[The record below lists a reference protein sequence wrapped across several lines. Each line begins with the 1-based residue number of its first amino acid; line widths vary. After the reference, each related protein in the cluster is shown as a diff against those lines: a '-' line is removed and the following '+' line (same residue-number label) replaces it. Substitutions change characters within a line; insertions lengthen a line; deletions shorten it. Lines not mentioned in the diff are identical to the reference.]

1 MLYIVGLG
9 LGDERDITVRGLD
22 AVRSCSKIYM
32 EAYTSLLSLGLDPAA
47 LANLVRLPF
56 SLFSWPPTTRSSKCL
71 CVACPQL
78 LLTGVVVFSCV
89 CVQEKLYGKEITVAD
104 REMVEERVDQV
115 LSEAAD
121 ADVAFL
127 VVGDPFGATTHTDLV
142 VRAKKMGAEVKV
154 IHNASVMNAIGV
166 CGLQL
171 YRYGETISIPFFTE
185 EWRPDSFYEKIQN
198 NRQLGL
204 HTLCLLDIRVKEPT
218 WESLARG
225 KKVYEPPRFMT
236 VNTAISQLFEV
247 EEVRGGSAYGRDT
260 LCIGVARL
268 GSDDQKIV
276 AGPMEKLLSVDFGPP
291 LHCLI
296 IVGET
301 HPLEEEMLEF
311 YMIK

>member
-22 AVRSCSKIYM
+22 AVRRCAKVYM
-32 EAYTSLLSLGLDPAA
+32 EAYTSLLSLGLDPAS
-47 LANLVRLPF
+47 LANL
-56 SLFSWPPTTRSSKCL
+56 
-71 CVACPQL
+71 
-78 LLTGVVVFSCV
+78 
-89 CVQEKLYGKEITVAD
+89 EKMYGKEITVAD
-104 REMVEERVDQV
+104 REMVEERADQM

-142 VRAKKMGAEVKV
+142 VRAKNMGVEVKV

-171 YRYGETISIPFFTE
+171 YLYGETISIPFFTE
-185 EWRPDSFYEKIQN
+185 TWRPDSFYEKIQN
-198 NRQLGL
+198 SHRLGL

-218 WESLARG
+218 LESLCRG
-225 KKVYEPPRFMT
+225 KKVYEPARFMT
-236 VNTAISQLFEV
+236 VNTAISQLLEV
-247 EEVRGGSAYGRDT
+247 EELHGGSAYGPDS
-260 LCIGVARL
+260 LCMGVARL

-276 AGPMEKLLSVDFGPP
+276 AGPMKKLLDIDFGPP

-301 HPLEEEMLEF
+301 HPVEQEMLEF
-311 YMIK
+311 YMIKE

>member
-22 AVRSCSKIYM
+22 AVRRCAKVYM
-32 EAYTSLLSLGLDPAA
+32 EAYTSLLSLGLDPSA
-47 LANLVRLPF
+47 LSNL
-56 SLFSWPPTTRSSKCL
+56 
-71 CVACPQL
+71 
-78 LLTGVVVFSCV
+78 
-89 CVQEKLYGKEITVAD
+89 EKLYEKEITVAD
-104 REMVEERVDQV
+104 REMVEERADQM
-115 LSEAAD
+115 LREAAD

-142 VRAKKMGAEVKV
+142 VRAKNMGVEVKV
-154 IHNASVMNAIGV
+154 IHNASVMNAVGV

-185 EWRPDSFYEKIQN
+185 TWRPDSFYEKIQN
-198 NRQLGL
+198 NRRLGL

-218 WESLARG
+218 LESLCRG
-225 KKVYEPPRFMT
+225 KKVYEPPRFMN
-236 VNTAISQLFEV
+236 VNTAISQLLEV
-247 EEVRGGSAYGRDT
+247 EELREGSAYGADS

-276 AGPMEKLLSVDFGPP
+276 AGPMKKLLDVDFGLP

-301 HPLEEEMLEF
+301 HPVEEEMIEF
-311 YMIK
+311 YMIKS

>member
-1 MLYIVGLG
+1 MMYIVGLG

-22 AVRSCSKIYM
+22 AVRSCSKVYM

-47 LANLVRLPF
+47 LANL
-56 SLFSWPPTTRSSKCL
+56 
-71 CVACPQL
+71 
-78 LLTGVVVFSCV
+78 
-89 CVQEKLYGKEITVAD
+89 EKLYGKEITVAD

-115 LSEAAD
+115 LNEAAD
-121 ADVAFL
+121 TDVAFL

-142 VRAKKMGAEVKV
+142 VRAKKMGVEVKV

-171 YRYGETISIPFFTE
+171 YRYGETISIPFFTD

-198 NRQLGL
+198 NRKLGL

-247 EEVRGGSAYGRDT
+247 EEARGGSAYGRDT

-276 AGPMEKLLSVDFGPP
+276 AGPMEKLLDVDFGPP